1 MIDPRRADDVALAVA
16 GEVVVVGDDLVGAEL
31 LGGLRLGVADRGDLG
46 VAVGDLRDVDVVDD
60 DRVEA
65 RDLLGDEDALLEA
78 AVRELQA
85 GDDVADGV
93 DAGDVGREA
102 LVR

>member
-1 MIDPRRADDVALAVA
+1 MPASSMT
-16 GEVVVVGDDLVGAEL
+16 
-31 LGGLRLGVADRGDLG
+31 RG
-46 VAVGDLRDVDVVDD
+46 
-60 DRVEA
+60 VEA

-93 DAGDVGREA
+93 DAGHVGAQAVVGEDEA
-102 LVR
+102 AVHRDADLLEADARGVRAAADGDEQEVGLERLAVLERAR